1 MKNILTT
8 LILILLSINVMAQS
22 PDKISYQAVVRNSS
36 NALIV
41 NQQVGVKVTLL
52 QGTANGTAVYTETHT
67 PATNANGL
75 ISIEIGGGV
84 ITADSFNKVNW
95 ANGPYFIKTEID
107 PNGGVNYSISGTTQ
121 LLSVPYALHAKSV
134 EKYDEVDPVFSKSVA
149 KGILN
154 SDTSKWNGKL
164 DSYTESDPMYN
175 ASIAKGITAIDTS
188 KWNKK
193 EFSHYIGERFGGG
206 VIFHLWLDSNRVEH
220 GLIVSLNNQSDSS
233 IWSNIDTSFVGYS
246 AQSIWNGFLNSNSII
261 TQIGHTNSAAK
272 VCLDYNTSGNNDW
285 YLPSIQELS
294 ILWNNYYVVAQTI
307 ANINGAEQISQGYY
321 WSSSEYYFPPYSP
334 GFAQGF
340 SFNWGASI
348 SLPKLNQCYVRAVS
362 VF

>member
-41 NQQVGVKVTLL
+41 NQQVGVKVAVL
-52 QGTANGTAVYTETHT
+52 QGNANGTSVYTETHT
-67 PATNANGL
+67 PTTNANGL

-134 EKYDEVDPVFSKSVA
+134 EKYDELDPVFSKSVA

-164 DSYTESDPMYN
+164 DSYTESDPIYN
-175 ASIAKGITAIDTS
+175 ASVAKGITAIDTS

-220 GLIVSLNNQSDSS
+220 GLIVSLNNQSDSMY
-233 IWSNIDTSFVGYS
+233 WSNVTDSIIGPT
-246 AQSIWNGFLNSNSII
+246 AQSTWDGLANSNAIVMQS
-261 TQIGHTNSAAK
+261 GHTNSAAK
-272 VCLDYNTSGNNDW
+272 LCLDLVSGGFDDW
-285 YLPSIQELS
+285 YLPSIQELTVLWGNYHIVGRS
-294 ILWNNYYVVAQTI
+294 ILTAPNAYQMK
-307 ANINGAEQISQGYY
+307 GYY
-321 WSSSEYYFPPYSP
+321 WSSTEYLDYAFYCNFNNGDRPIDVK
-334 GFAQGF
+334 QGTISVRSVR
-340 SFNWGASI
+340 SF
-348 SLPKLNQCYVRAVS
+348 
-362 VF
+362 